1 MTIVDWAIRGSA
13 EIARM
18 VLEFMLVPYK
28 ERKYVFV
35 TRDQWFEEDRPRL
48 QKEHPGI
55 ELPYL

>member
-1 MTIVDWAIRGSA
+1 MDWAIRGSA